1 MLKPIFER
9 WKKTL
14 NAHVYSKCDSQ
25 IIEMGFRNE
34 VYDVDINIGYS
45 FWNHIIHTLK
55 CVVFGPNY
63 IIFIKSESH

>member
-45 FWNHIIHTLK
+45 FWNTSFIPWNVLFSGQIIS
-55 CVVFGPNY
+55 F
-63 IIFIKSESH
+63 S